1 VSTLDVLRAA
11 REYIS
16 DPSRWSQGWYDD
28 GGAVCAIGAVNVAM
42 GRQPDCG
49 EISEA
54 EEALRSAVSGD
65 SVVDFNDS
73 HSHAEVL
80 AVFHRAIAVEEA
92 KAAEFT
98 AASEPAPLVA
108 A

>member
-16 DPSRWSQGWYDD
+16 APSRWAQGWYDE

-42 GRQPDCG
+42 GRQPDCN

-73 HSHAEVL
+73 HTHAEVL
-80 AVFHRAIAVEEA
+80 TLFDRAIAIEEA
-92 KAAEFT
+92 KAAEIT
-98 AASEPAPLVA
+98 AASQPAPLVA